1 MKQLFYLFAALV
13 LLSGCT
19 ATSPAV
25 KQTANNQENRVP
37 LQRILTKSK
46 FLDNGNNI
54 RVYVTFYLD
63 RPSTLAEVSREVV
76 INYQL
81 YPEYNSTKQALAS
94 GNVNF
99 SVNSLLEDKGWYIAS
114 FDVPKPKD
122 LYTGVVLTEIRDNRS
137 NNKVINDCFVRFQS
151 GKVGDY
157 YMFFDKTGTM
167 PILQSFITAG
177 DSVILKSLDNKTTAF
192 KTMRYKYE
200 FDPALSP
207 MATGQRVPQKSLYTD
222 SAYTIQ
228 SNKVVRFDI
237 ESLYYMTRDTSE
249 AFGIGLMVVD
259 KRFPKLTRP
268 EKLARPLIYMSTTTE
283 TADLY
288 GSREPKKA
296 LDNYWLNV
304 TQGNQNNAKRTIKA
318 FYQRVEQANKM
329 FSTYKEGWKTDKGM
343 VWIIMGDP
351 SKIVRT
357 KDKEIWTYT
366 RNSQYSEVNFTFNR
380 RANQFTE
387 DHYEL
392 QRYAEYQSIWYPTV
406 DQWRN
411 GDVGVR

>member
-1 MKQLFYLFAALV
+1 MKQLLYLFVALI

-19 ATSPAV
+19 ATNSTVRPSAG
-25 KQTANNQENRVP
+25 NQENRVVS
-37 LQRILTKSK
+37 QRILTKSK
-46 FLDNGNNI
+46 FLDNGNTL
-54 RVYVTFYLD
+54 RVYVNFFLD
-63 RPSTLAEVSREVV
+63 RPSSLAEVSKEIV

-81 YPEYNSTKQALAS
+81 FAEYNSNKQALAS
-94 GNVNF
+94 GNVNI
-99 SVNSLLEDKGWYIAS
+99 STNPLLEDNGWYIAS

-122 LYTGVVLTEIRDNRS
+122 LFTGVVFTEIRDNRT
-137 NNKVINDCFVRFQS
+137 NNKTINDCYVRFQS

-157 YMFFDKTGTM
+157 YMFFDKTGNK
-167 PILQSFITAG
+167 PILQSFINAG
-177 DSVILKSLDNKTTAF
+177 DSVMLKSLDNKSILF
-192 KTMRYKYE
+192 KTMRYKYD

-222 SAYTIQ
+222 SVFSIQ
-228 SNKVVRFDI
+228 TNKVIQLNI

-259 KRFPKLTRP
+259 KRFPRMTRP
-268 EKLARPLIYMSTTTE
+268 ENLVKPLIYMSTTTE
-283 TADLY
+283 AADLR
-288 GSREPKKA
+288 SSHEPKKA
-296 LDNYWLNV
+296 LDNYWLNIM
-304 TQGNQNNAKRTIKA
+304 QGNQNNAKRTIKA
-318 FYQRVEQANKM
+318 FYQRVEQANKLY
-329 FSTYKEGWKTDKGM
+329 STYKEGWKTDKGM

-351 SKIVRT
+351 TKVVRT

-411 GDVGVR
+411 GDVVVK

>member
-1 MKQLFYLFAALV
+1 MKQLLYLFVALI

-19 ATSPAV
+19 ATNSTVRPSAG
-25 KQTANNQENRVP
+25 NQENRVVS
-37 LQRILTKSK
+37 QRILTKSK
-46 FLDNGNNI
+46 FLDNGNTL
-54 RVYVTFYLD
+54 RVYVNFFLD
-63 RPSTLAEVSREVV
+63 RPSSLAEVSKEIV

-81 YPEYNSTKQALAS
+81 FAEYNSNKQALAS
-94 GNVNF
+94 GNVNI
-99 SVNSLLEDKGWYIAS
+99 STNPLLEDNGWYIAS

-122 LYTGVVLTEIRDNRS
+122 LFTGVVLTEIRDNRT
-137 NNKVINDCFVRFQS
+137 NNKTINDCYVRFQS

-157 YMFFDKTGTM
+157 YMFFDKTGNK
-167 PILQSFITAG
+167 PILQSFINAG
-177 DSVILKSLDNKTTAF
+177 DSVMLKSLDNKSILF
-192 KTMRYKYE
+192 KTMRYKYD

-222 SAYTIQ
+222 SVFSIQ
-228 SNKVVRFDI
+228 TNKVIQLNI

-259 KRFPKLTRP
+259 KRFPRMTRP
-268 EKLARPLIYMSTTTE
+268 ENLVKPLIYMSTTTE
-283 TADLY
+283 AADLR
-288 GSREPKKA
+288 SSHEPKKA
-296 LDNYWLNV
+296 LDNYWLNIM
-304 TQGNQNNAKRTIKA
+304 QGNQNNAKRTIKA
-318 FYQRVEQANKM
+318 FYQRVEQANKLY
-329 FSTYKEGWKTDKGM
+329 STYKEGWKTDKGM

-351 SKIVRT
+351 TKVVRT

-411 GDVGVR
+411 GDVVVK